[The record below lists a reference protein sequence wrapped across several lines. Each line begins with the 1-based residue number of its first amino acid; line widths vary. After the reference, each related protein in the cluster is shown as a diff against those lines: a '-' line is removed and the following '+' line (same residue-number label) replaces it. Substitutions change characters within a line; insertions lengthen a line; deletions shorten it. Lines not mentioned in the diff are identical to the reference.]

1 MGEQALARAAEAAK
15 KYVRKT
21 SSIAEECVRK
31 VRKTKIRR
39 IRAELA
45 VKFKTIRSN
54 FLRKHK
60 ERIMVNSRTVMGN
73 PISLLPVPLAHEVQQ
88 RFVESYRKFPG
99 SIIPVLHGT
108 NECNKESIFSRG
120 LLIPSAENGLKV
132 AHGSAHG
139 LGIYAADLSNPQT
152 AMRYSSDRH
161 LLVCAMLEGDDAS
174 IKRGSG
180 FSVIFDYCRIAP
192 LFEVSG
198 QGLPTEPKHQA
209 LWTRYI
215 PEAKSVTRR
224 KMMKAGESNRNRSDV
239 VRFLLRQAACKRRP

>member
-45 VKFKTIRSN
+45 VKFETIQSN

-60 ERIMVNSRTVMGN
+60 ERIMENSRTVMGN
-73 PISLLPVPLAHEVQQ
+73 PISLLPVPLAYEVQQ
-88 RFVESYRKFPG
+88 RFMESYRKSPG

-152 AMRYSSDRH
+152 AMCYSSDRH
-161 LLVCAMLEGDDAS
+161 LLVCAMLVKRDDAL
-174 IKRGSG
+174 IKSGSG
-180 FSVIFDYCRIAP
+180 FSVVFDHCRIAP

-198 QGLPTEPKHQA
+198 QGLPTK
-209 LWTRYI
+209 TRCI

-239 VRFLLRQAACKRRP
+239 VRF